1 MSSCPY
7 SLSVMACIGEMLA
20 ERENGTTMVVCS
32 EQLSAIAAC
41 LKEEDWKKIVI
52 AYGTLHM
59 VCTTI
64 PL

>member
-1 MSSCPY
+1 MSSCSY

-52 AYGTLHM
+52 AYGT
-59 VCTTI
+59 
-64 PL
+64 

>member
-1 MSSCPY
+1 
-7 SLSVMACIGEMLA
+7 MACIGEMLA

-52 AYGTLHM
+52 AYGTLHS
-59 VCTTI
+59 TLSALRY
-64 PL
+64 PYNN